1 MEFDTRRRRA
11 VLTVSIEG
19 AQQQSWSRHPQ
30 WLAMK
35 RQAARLHGQRHL
47 MHRCGV
53 VPQYASKAEKTG
65 PTGAENTKSTAKRDW
80 TVPLMN
86 PQCSERVAREQEE
99 ACNFSSVME
108 FKLAV
113 GAAAV
118 NLNGFFRNAEFCC
131 DLDRKSVV

>member
-1 MEFDTRRRRA
+1 M
-11 VLTVSIEG
+11 LTVSIEG
-19 AQQQSWSRHPQ
+19 ARQQSWSRHPA

-35 RQAARLHGQRHL
+35 RQAVRLHGQRRL
-47 MHRCGV
+47 MHAAGLCGSM
-53 VPQYASKAEKTG
+53 PQKQRKQGT
-65 PTGAENTKSTAKRDW
+65 TGAENGKSTAKTDW

-118 NLNGFFRNAEFCC
+118 NLNGFSEMPNSAATSLLE
-131 DLDRKSVV
+131 